1 AMTVWL
7 QVALAVVMFL
17 TTAIAGFIPLKLL
30 RFLDKR
36 HGDNKK
42 HGRWLSLLS
51 CFSGGVFMG
60 TCFLDIIPHI
70 KSVQTSMPIDE
81 NWGGWMS
88 H

>member
-1 AMTVWL
+1 MTVWL
-7 QVALAVVMFL
+7 QISLAVVMFL

-36 HGDNKK
+36 HGDNKT
-42 HGRWLSLLS
+42 HGRWLSMLS

-70 KSVQTSMPIDE
+70 KSV
-81 NWGGWMS
+81 
-88 H
+88 